1 MLDQTIYLIDDEPT
15 IRDAISQA
23 LLIEQIHV
31 VTFPNALEAFST
43 IDMTTPAIVI
53 TDIHMPVMTG
63 LDFMTQLLGN
73 NPHFQVIVLTG
84 YGDVSTAV
92 TAMKSGA
99 CDFLEKP
106 FSTEKLLASIYKAQ
120 EKLTLVRENIW
131 LKKELEMQSQ
141 VGPKL
146 IGHSKAIVD
155 LRRKLIELEPRLPII
170 FVGKVGTGKRIAAQY
185 THDIHSSP
193 QAELYPLSAYTLCEL
208 QECELIDS
216 VSKLADHYQGG
227 TIYIH
232 SAEILTLAHWQ
243 QLLTINMNNCR
254 LILATNTLPQ
264 EIESSQNQ
272 PTSLLYHFSLP
283 ELKDRREDIGLLFK
297 HFVRGAAS
305 RYQLQP
311 PTIKN
316 YEIQQLESYEWPENI
331 KQLRHYAEMRAL
343 KPAEESP
350 EVLLS
355 ELTTESD
362 SFSKKT
368 ERFEHSLLMDALQRH
383 NGRLKEIQ
391 QELQISRKTLYDKL
405 KKHQLDKSH
414 FKT

>member
-1 MLDQTIYLIDDEPT
+1 MNQTVYLIDDEPA
-15 IRDAISQA
+15 IRDAVSQA
-23 LLIEQIHV
+23 LFIENIQV

-43 IDMTTPAIVI
+43 IDMTTPAIVV
-53 TDIHMPVMTG
+53 TDIHMPVMNG
-63 LDFMTQLLGN
+63 LDFMAQLLDN

-84 YGDVSTAV
+84 YGDISTAV
-92 TAMKSGA
+92 DAMKLGA

-120 EKLTLVRENIW
+120 KKLNLVQENIW
-131 LKKELEMQSQ
+131 LRKELDMQSH

-146 IGHSKAIVD
+146 IGHSNVMVD
-155 LRRKLIELEPRLPII
+155 LRRKLIELEPGKPLL
-170 FVGKVGTGKRIAAQY
+170 FVGDTGTGKRIAAQY
-185 THDIHSSP
+185 AHDIHSSP

-208 QECELIDS
+208 SENELTTSIT
-216 VSKLADHYQGG
+216 KLAMHYQGG

-232 SAEILTLAHWQ
+232 SADVLTASHWQ
-243 QLLTINMNNCR
+243 QLLRLETENCR
-254 LILATNTLPQ
+254 LMFATSQLPKEVEAQ
-264 EIESSQNQ
+264 FHSTH
-272 PTSLLYHFSLP
+272 PWHCFSLP
-283 ELKDRREDIGLLFK
+283 TLKDRREDIGLLFK

-311 PTIKN
+311 PVIKN

-331 KQLRHYAEMRAL
+331 NQLRQYAEVRAL

-350 EVLLS
+350 EILLS
-355 ELTTESD
+355 ALTTDSD
-362 SFSKKT
+362 TFAKKT
-368 ERFEHSLLMDALQRH
+368 ERFEYSLLMDALQRH

-405 KKHQLDKSH
+405 KKHRLDKSQ
-414 FKT
+414 FKI